1 MPRNNVGKQKR
12 LDPRRRETYEL
23 RMQGKSWNKIA
34 ELLGPKYN
42 VARTTLYQD
51 WKHRDEWGD
60 YVIPE
65 PEEDK
70 YIVQDALNRIDDLR
84 AKMHEIINDPEATIK
99 DKITAIGKL
108 MKMEIRVLEA
118 YQSLGKVHREATTI
132 RIEEEAERIQKIV
145 SDIAGDDIKTQEK
158 VVGIL
163 LEYARS
169 NTEN

>member
-12 LDPRRRETYEL
+12 LDPRRRETYKL
-23 RMQGKSWNKIA
+23 RMQGKSWTKIT
-34 ELLGPKYN
+34 ELLGPKYK

-84 AKMHEIINDPEATIK
+84 DKMHEIIDNAEATIT
-99 DKITAIGKL
+99 DKIKAVGKL
-108 MKMEIRVLEA
+108 MTLELRVLEA
-118 YQSLGKVHREATTI
+118 YQSLGKVHREATTV
-132 RIEEEAERIQKIV
+132 RIEEEVERIQKIV
-145 SDIAGDDIKTQEK
+145 TDIAGDDIKTQEK
-158 VVGIL
+158 VVEVL